1 MSAAS
6 AGQPE
11 DPKDPR
17 FRAYRAFT
25 LGVYLVLTIIFC
37 GLIIFSVYRSVLRMT
52 PERPNVGGEVQSEA
66 ECLRGANQL
75 FTELEGQRKTQGE
88 QADVTHS
95 DQRFLEFR
103 VQWLTRKRVLEAKCA
118 LDSREKVKDA
128 FDSLDRVLDLYT
140 TASVQFSGAVGPS
153 VDSFKQTV
161 AQPR

>member
-1 MSAAS
+1 MSAPA
-6 AGQPE
+6 E

-17 FRAYRAFT
+17 FRAYRAVS
-25 LGVYLVLTIIFC
+25 LGVYLVFTITFSC
-37 GLIIFSVYRSVLRMT
+37 LIIFSVYRSVLRMT
-52 PERPNVGGEVQSEA
+52 PERPNVGGEVLSEA

-75 FTELEGQRKTQGE
+75 FTELEAQRKTQGD
-88 QADVTHS
+88 QADVRHS

-103 VQWLTRKRVLEAKCA
+103 VEWLTRKVALEAKCA
-118 LDSREKVKDA
+118 LENREKVKDA
-128 FDSLDRVLDLYT
+128 FSSLDRVLDLYT